1 MKFHVVTVF
10 LSLVL
15 HLHGAVLASEI
26 RYTLITANSP
36 DCNSSL
42 ADYYPVSVLGDFNS
56 TGEWTELNPQ
66 LGESRVTFFWHAVL
80 TPHWNCMDKTYSYLQ
95 SHDFACILA
104 HTIIQIVNVA

>member
-1 MKFHVVTVF
+1 MKLHVVTVF

-56 TGEWTELNPQ
+56 TGEWMELNPQ
-66 LGESRVTFFWHAVL
+66 LGEPCDFYWHA
-80 TPHWNCMDKTYSYLQ
+80 
-95 SHDFACILA
+95 A
-104 HTIIQIVNVA
+104 